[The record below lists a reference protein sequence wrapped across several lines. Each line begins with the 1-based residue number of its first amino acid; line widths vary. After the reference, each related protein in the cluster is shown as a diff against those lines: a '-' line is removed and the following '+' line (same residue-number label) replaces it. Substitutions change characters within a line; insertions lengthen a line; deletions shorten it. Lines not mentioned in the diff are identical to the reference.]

1 MFKTLYARLAAVLVL
16 LLGVMAAL
24 YIALTLYSTR
34 MYLQEVGQKFNR
46 NLAENLV
53 AGKDLIRAGRVN
65 NDALQEIFHMYMVI
79 NPTIEIYLLDRE
91 GNIVAFSA
99 PPGKVQRQQV
109 SLEPVRRFLAGAPA
123 LPILGDDPR
132 DASRRKVFSAAPIV
146 SAEGT
151 QGYLYV
157 VLAGEEYESVAQLL
171 ESSYV
176 LRLSAWAGTASLF
189 FGLIAGLVL
198 FNLLTRRLTRLS
210 SAMVAFQ
217 DNSTDAPELFQAVD
231 VESQDEVGRLGATFK
246 QMANRIVAQ
255 LRALKQTDNLRREL
269 VANVSHDLRTP
280 IASLHGYLETL
291 LLKENQLSQQQRR
304 QYLEI
309 ALRHSAHLAR
319 LVAELFELAK
329 LDAEDISL
337 HREPCAIGELV
348 QDVLLK
354 FQLRAREAD
363 IDLQGNIPQ
372 ELPLVL
378 ADIGLIERVLDN
390 LIDNAL
396 RYTSAG
402 GAVKVSLSARGT
414 EIDVRISD
422 TGCGIAAEEIPHLF
436 DRFYRGQ
443 SSSNDSAGSGAGLG
457 LAIAKRILDLHG
469 TPIDIESERG
479 VGTTFG
485 FSLPFARAA

>member
-65 NDALQEIFHMYMVI
+65 NDALQDIFHMYMVI
-79 NPTIEIYLLDRE
+79 NPTIEIYLLDHE
-91 GNIVAFSA
+91 GKIVAFSA

-109 SLEPVRRFLAGAPA
+109 SLEPVRRFLGGAPA

-132 DASRRKVFSAAPIV
+132 DARRRKVFSAAPIV

-171 ESSYV
+171 EGSYV
-176 LRLSAWAGTASLF
+176 LRLSAWAGAASLL

-217 DNSTDAPELFQAVD
+217 EKSTDAPEVFQDVD
-231 VESQDEVGRLGATFK
+231 VDSEDEVGRLGATFK

-291 LLKENQLSQQQRR
+291 LLKESQLSQQQRR

-354 FQLRAREAD
+354 FQLGAREAD

-414 EIDVRISD
+414 QVDVRISD
-422 TGCGIAAEEIPHLF
+422 TGCGIAAEEIPRLF

-443 SSSNDSAGSGAGLG
+443 SSSNDSADSGAGLG

-469 TPIDIESERG
+469 TSIEIESERG

-485 FSLPFARAA
+485 FSLPLARAA